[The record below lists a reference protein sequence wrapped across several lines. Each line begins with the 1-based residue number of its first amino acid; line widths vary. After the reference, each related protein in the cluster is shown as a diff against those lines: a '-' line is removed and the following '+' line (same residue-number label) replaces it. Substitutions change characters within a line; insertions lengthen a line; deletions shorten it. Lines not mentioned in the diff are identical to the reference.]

1 MLWSAMFGDEN
12 LDLNHWFEAD
22 EVLETILIEVLV
34 LAAKGPLNITF
45 ALEKLA
51 NGIAEELDEDAVARS
66 IEYANYRIG
75 QLSED

>member
-1 MLWSAMFGDEN
+1 MLLSVMFGDEN
-12 LDLNHWFEAD
+12 SDLNHWFDSE

-51 NGIAEELDEDAVARS
+51 NGLASELNEESVARS

-75 QLSED
+75 QLLED